1 MTRRMIDDSMWANE
15 RFAEMPIGA
24 RLLQIGII
32 NHADDQGRMKA
43 NPVYLRAQIFPYD
56 DIAPKQIKEWLDIM
70 DANGTIIL
78 YEADGRAYLQL
89 LNWWKYQSLQYAQPS
104 QFPRPVGWKDRI
116 RKTLT
121 KGYIVTCNWQKVNGE
136 PLEDTCDQNG
146 NALPGRKPRKD
157 AAGTTP
163 DIDSA
168 DTPEQP
174 QSTGDDS
181 PDYSP
186 ESTPEHTIE
195 LNLTKI
201 NENIKEGNSAHAQ
214 EATPLPVSAIP
225 PTLPIS
231 TPPQQAYRRREQV
244 HIDGMQT
251 RLTKF
256 GIDARQFTAM
266 VDSHLSAKGT
276 KELADGDGDAADREL
291 RAAQQFVVDLCG
303 IGRRFHSADGINSVW
318 DSWKTND
325 KRPNPSAHQL
335 LEHASQMVAGK
346 VTAPKPPIGNG
357 QAQPSQLRKMK
368 ILS

>member
-1 MTRRMIDDSMWANE
+1 MLNQSIAEDAEFNEMSLEAQLMFLRTLPFLDRDGLINGNASVLRGRVAPLLDLPKSMASIVDEWVNADLVL
-15 RFAEMPIGA
+15 RYTVGKQTIIFFPSFAKN
-24 RLLQIGII
+24 QIGMRYERET
-32 NHADDQGRMKA
+32 ASTYPPPPGYKRTPKG
-43 NPVYLRAQIFPYD
+43 L
-56 DIAPKQIKEWLDIM
+56 IAPGESQPQQPPKD
-70 DANGTIIL
+70 DADTN
-78 YEADGRAYLQL
+78 E
-89 LNWWKYQSLQYAQPS
+89 SVAQP
-104 QFPRPVGWKDRI
+104 
-116 RKTLT
+116 
-121 KGYIVTCNWQKVNGE
+121 NGE
-136 PLEDTCDQNG
+136 PLPEECRNIAG
-146 NALPGRKPRKD
+146 NV
-157 AAGTTP
+157 P
-163 DIDSA
+163 DDCRA
-168 DTPEQP
+168 KVME
-174 QSTGDDS
+174 
-181 PDYSP
+181 
-186 ESTPEHTIE
+186 ENRIE
-195 LNLTKI
+195 V
-201 NENIKEGNSAHAQ
+201 EGNSAHAQ

-303 IGRRFHSADGINSVW
+303 IGRRFYSVDGIKSVW

-346 VTAPKPPIGNG
+346 VGKGNKGGTTSSANGNAKPAGVYVGVAEN
-357 QAQPSQLRKMK
+357 LK
-368 ILS
+368 